1 MPRAEAQ
8 SCPIAPFRR
17 LSANI
22 LENGAR
28 GDTPRCR
35 RAFSISGV
43 PRYSQAF
50 DLQKPPAILTH
61 FLALLM
67 VLLAWTPLPAVSA
80 PSPFEKPVPKRGG
93 NQTLHV
99 EIRIDGT
106 SINLIAQVFRNSYG
120 QFSAKRGELK
130 EIGVLVPGS
139 GQPDDIV
146 ALDAIPGLAL
156 RFDDAAQVMHLT
168 LAPGARLARDYA
180 AGGRDETLKQPVTVS
195 REYGAVLNYSA
206 YATSARAYAAGS
218 KLSST
223 GTASLD
229 ARLFSPYG
237 VLQNSA
243 IVGNS
248 LTKQGILRLETS
260 ISFAH
265 QDSMTLGTLGDSI
278 SGGTGWSRP
287 VRFGGAQI
295 SRQFSL
301 RPDLVTA
308 PLPSVSG
315 SAAVPSTVDVFVD
328 NIRVAS
334 QNVGT
339 GPFRLNNL
347 PVPSE
352 SGTAR
357 VVVRDV
363 TGKETVSVLPFFT
376 SAKLLAVDNFDYS
389 VDAGVTRHSY
399 AVESFDYSRK
409 FMGMATGRYGVKDWL
424 TLEGHAEGTAQLK
437 LAGLGA
443 IVGAD
448 RLGIFTAALAAS
460 HYQNKGGALA
470 NGSWQLSVNGIFVGI
485 SSQRSFGQYED
496 VASVTARINPTIAST
511 NLIDSGFYLPS
522 RSAKVA
528 KTMDRLTLGMPVPGV
543 NATAALSFV
552 NIERAGEARSHLVG
566 LTYSQTIAKKYNFFI
581 NGYGDLASRRD
592 AGVTAGLSFVF
603 DNGIVAS
610 STASGSR
617 DTRNIGAEVIRPVGP
632 ESTDYGWRA
641 YSNEGSSTR
650 RGVAG
655 TYKTPWVRA
664 DAGLRQEG
672 PIVGGHGELEGAIV
686 ATPAGVFASRRI
698 HDSFAVV
705 DVGVPGV
712 EVLHENRPVG
722 RTGWLGKVVVPDLHS
737 FQRSK
742 IAISPETVP
751 GASIASLTET
761 EVIPGFRGS
770 TTVQARMIETKD
782 TALIEIKDASGAHF
796 PAGTKVKH
804 VETGHLLTIGYG
816 GITFMQSITDE
827 TTLRVMLGTSNCT
840 VRFSRN
846 DRNGPK
852 GQIGPLGCK
861 GE

>member
-1 MPRAEAQ
+1 MPRTFTA
-8 SCPIAPFRR
+8 S
-17 LSANI
+17 I
-22 LENGAR
+22 LEDGTR
-28 GDTPRCR
+28 GEASR
-35 RAFSISGV
+35 R
-43 PRYSQAF
+43 PE
-50 DLQKPPAILTH
+50 AILPPGVTGVH
-61 FLALLM
+61 PAHLLERPPTVLSRLLAFLL
-67 VLLAWTPLPAVSA
+67 VLLTWLPLPGSA
-80 PSPFEKPVPKRGG
+80 APNPPEIPSPFGKPAPRKGG
-93 NQTLHV
+93 SQTLHV

-106 SINLIAQVFRNSYG
+106 STNLIAQVFRNAYG
-120 QFSAKRGELK
+120 QFSAKRSELK
-130 EIGVLVPGS
+130 EVGVLVPGS
-139 GQPDDIV
+139 GRPEDIV
-146 ALDAIPGLAL
+146 ALDAVPGLAL
-156 RFDDAAQVMHLT
+156 RFDDAAQILHLS
-168 LAPGARLARDYA
+168 LAPGARLAREYG
-180 AGGRDETLKQPVTVS
+180 AGEREEVLKQPVEVS
-195 REYGAVLNYSA
+195 REYGAVINYSA
-206 YATSARAYAAGS
+206 YATSARGYTAAS
-218 KLSST
+218 KLYST

-229 ARLFSPYG
+229 TRLFSPYG
-237 VLQNSA
+237 VFQNTA
-243 IVGNS
+243 IAGNS

-260 ISFAH
+260 LSFAH
-265 QDSMTLGTLGDSI
+265 QGSMTLGTLGDSI
-278 SGGTGWSRP
+278 SGGTNWSRP
-287 VRFGGAQI
+287 VRFGGGQI

-334 QNVGT
+334 QNVGA

-389 VDAGVTRHSY
+389 VDAGLPRHDF
-399 AVESFDYSRK
+399 AVQSFDYSRK

-424 TLEGHAEGTAQLK
+424 TVEGHAEATARHR
-437 LAGLGA
+437 LAGLGVV
-443 IVGAD
+443 VGAD

-460 HYQNKGGALA
+460 NYQQKNGALV

-485 SSQRSFGQYED
+485 STQRSFGHYED
-496 VASVTARINPTIAST
+496 VASATARAGPSRAST
-511 NLIDSGFYLPS
+511 NLVDSGFFLPS

-528 KTMDRLTLGMPVPGV
+528 KSTDRLTLGFPIPGV

-552 NIERAGEARSHLVG
+552 NLERAGEARSHLVG

-581 NGYGDLASRRD
+581 NGYGDLAARRD

-610 STASGSR
+610 SSASGSR
-617 DTRNIGAEVIRPVGP
+617 DAREIGAELLRPLGP
-632 ESTDYGWRA
+632 EAFDYGWRA
-641 YSNEGSSTR
+641 FDAEGSSPR

-655 TYKTPWVRA
+655 AYKTPWLRA
-664 DAGLRQEG
+664 EAGLRQEG
-672 PIVGGHGELEGAIV
+672 VTIGGHAELEGAIV

-698 HDSFAVV
+698 NDSFAIV

-751 GASIASLTET
+751 GTAVASITET
-761 EVIPGFRGS
+761 DVIPGFRGS
-770 TTVQARMIETKD
+770 TTVQARTIEAKD
-782 TALIEIKDASGAHF
+782 TALIEIRDAKGAHF
-796 PAGTKVKH
+796 PAGTRVKH
-804 VETGHLLTIGYG
+804 VETGNLITIGYG
-816 GITFMQSITDE
+816 GITFMQSITDA
-827 TTLRVMLGTSNCT
+827 TTLQIALGTSVCN
-840 VRFSRN
+840 VRFSRS
-846 DRNGPK
+846 DRAGPK
-852 GQIGPLGCK
+852 GQIGPLTCK